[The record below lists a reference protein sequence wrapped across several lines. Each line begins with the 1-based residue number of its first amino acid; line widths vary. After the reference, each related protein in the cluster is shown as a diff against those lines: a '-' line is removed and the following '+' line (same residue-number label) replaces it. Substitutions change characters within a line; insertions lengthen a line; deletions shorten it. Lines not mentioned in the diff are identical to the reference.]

1 MNYIPEDC
9 QKVET
14 FRERAIRLLQEK
26 AAREQTRKLSCSSVI
41 NDPLCPHAHLL
52 KACFGSVENA
62 IRAAGLYP
70 TRPNKD
76 DAIRSL
82 REFYNEY
89 QRSPRT
95 AEASTGMLVYG
106 RGVYERLFGS
116 WNAALK
122 AAGLP
127 VTEPVGGR
135 EKTVTDSKSVAEAIV
150 IIRELYGESGILP
163 TTDEHN
169 RRHPEYSATF
179 FIRRVGKWS
188 RLAELSGLRLQSVC
202 FPRSYSKP
210 TLPQPGRAAS

>member
-1 MNYIPEDC
+1 MSYIPEKYP
-9 QKVET
+9 KVET

-26 AAREQTRKLSCSSVI
+26 AAREHTRKLSCGSVT
-41 NDPLCPHAHLL
+41 NDPLCPHTHLL

-70 TRPNKD
+70 TRPNAD

-82 REFYNEY
+82 REFYDNY
-89 QRSPRT
+89 HRSPRS
-95 AEASTGMLVYG
+95 AETSTDMLVYS

-122 AAGLP
+122 AADLP
-127 VTEPVGGR
+127 ITDPVGGR
-135 EKTVTDSKSVAEAIV
+135 EKTVTDSESIAEAIV
-150 IIRELYGESGILP
+150 IIREFYGESGILP
-163 TTDEHN
+163 TADEHN
-169 RRHPEYSATF
+169 RRHPECSANF

-188 RLAELSGLRLQSVC
+188 RLAELSDLQLQPAC

-210 TLPQPGRAAS
+210 TLPQPDRAAS